1 MNNQH
6 MIPNRKNKLLYEKT
20 MNIENNNRIHLHID
34 AHKNS
39 KEYIGKTFLPLDRRN
54 ATNCNRNCNPPKK
67 KDLFDDD
74 DDFDDFDE
82 DSEEENKRR
91 VMELEMELKKKE
103 MEERERERERE
114 LERKEREMQERERE
128 RERMM
133 QMKMKEMDFQY
144 QLKMEQIKAERE
156 KEKMKVEEERRR
168 MEEEKRRTEEEKR
181 RKEEEHLI
189 KVNNANNE
197 LKNLDNNL
205 LNNYTIQISSIGMN
219 KLYDNNKLLDAHNMV
234 PKNNINK
241 FIDNQLNSLS
251 ETMVKNMLIESK
263 HFNIILIGKTGVGK
277 STLINSILK
286 LDANN
291 KAKEGFGLSTTKAF
305 QEYTS
310 NKRPGLRLIDS
321 RGIEIGSHN
330 ITEVISSV
338 TKHIEEIAKIGEPD
352 IFIHCIWYCIESNS
366 SRVEKEEEDAII
378 ELKDIYEEKKLP
390 IIFVLTKSY
399 NQEEFKKMIQYLN
412 SLGINDIVPVLA
424 KTYEITIM
432 DQHMEIKPQ
441 NLKELIKLSFD
452 KCKNSGFPSFKKSL
466 KEKIFYSILNYF
478 KGANDKINNSL
489 QNFNVVNNN
498 NLEQIINNIVSYLI
512 QIISEYIGK
521 QNFEVNKLINQNMNN
536 FIENLYNNDE
546 IMQLINYY
554 KSDFQNK
561 YEQNKGIVMKNYNI
575 TMNEAKS
582 TLNNKILNIIENM
595 VITRILRIL
604 SSKIFYDFNTSIM
617 NYIIEE
623 IKRRKKN
630 KMNINI
636 PDYLVREI
644 QKISDNIY
652 KNLSNMADYGDE
664 EVKNSINISNNY
676 NNYNSIRFSNANHKK
691 EEYNSINS
699 KSNNNIKGKNNNNF
713 NNINY
718 LINDDYN

>member
-1 MNNQH
+1 
-6 MIPNRKNKLLYEKT
+6 MIPLKVAKRYLRNRLRKEKHERE
-20 MNIENNNRIHLHID
+20 MENERLKIEN
-34 AHKNS
+34 
-39 KEYIGKTFLPLDRRN
+39 ERR
-54 ATNCNRNCNPPKK
+54 
-67 KDLFDDD
+67 
-74 DDFDDFDE
+74 
-82 DSEEENKRR
+82 ENERKA
-91 VMELEMELKKKE
+91 K
-103 MEERERERERE
+103 EREREQMFDMRM
-114 LERKEREMQERERE
+114 REMEFDYRV
-128 RERMM
+128 
-133 QMKMKEMDFQY
+133 
-144 QLKMEQIKAERE
+144 KMEKIKAENE
-156 KEKMKVEEERRR
+156 KQKMQIEEERRR
-168 MEEEKRRTEEEKR
+168 MEEEQRRREEEDI
-181 RKEEEHLI
+181 RKEEEHRT
-189 KVNNANNE
+189 KVYNANNE

-205 LNNYTIQISSIGMN
+205 LKDYNIQISPKGIN
-219 KLYDNNKLLDAHNMV
+219 KLYDNNKLLDTRNMI

-241 FIDNQLNSLS
+241 FIENQLNYLS

-286 LDANN
+286 LDTNN
-291 KAKEGFGLSTTKAF
+291 KAQEGFGLSTTKAF

-330 ITEVISSV
+330 ITEVIRSV
-338 TKHIEEIAKIGEPD
+338 TKHIEDIAKIGDPD
-352 IFIHCIWYCIESNS
+352 KFIHCIWYCIESNS

-412 SLGINDIVPVLA
+412 NLGINDIIPVLA
-424 KTYEITIM
+424 KKYVITTIN
-432 DQHMEIKPQ
+432 QYMEIKPQ
-441 NLKELIKLSFD
+441 NMKKLIELSFD

-466 KEKIFYSILNYF
+466 KEKIFDNILHYF
-478 KGANDKINNSL
+478 NDSFNKINCSL

-498 NLEQIINNIVSYLI
+498 NKQQILNNIISYLI
-512 QIISEYIGK
+512 KIISEYLGR
-521 QNFEVNKLINQNMNN
+521 QNSNEINKLINQNMNN
-536 FIENLYNNDE
+536 FIENLYNNNE
-546 IMQLINYY
+546 IIQLINYY

-561 YEQNKGIVMKNYNI
+561 YEQNKGMVMKNFNI

-582 TLNNKILNIIENM
+582 SLNNNILNVIENM
-595 VITRILRIL
+595 VITKILRIL
-604 SSKIFYDFNTSIM
+604 SAKIFYNFNNSIM

-636 PDYLVREI
+636 PDYLIREI
-644 QKISDNIY
+644 QKNSDNIY
-652 KNLSNMADYGDE
+652 KNLSNMSDYGDE
-664 EVKNSINISNNY
+664 DVKNSININ
-676 NNYNSIRFSNANHKK
+676 NNYNSIQFSNANHKK
-691 EEYNSINS
+691 EESNSINN

-713 NNINY
+713 NSINY